1 MYSARGHCA
10 PTLLMTPTSFGHY
23 RVDVRI
29 GSGGMGEVFRAF
41 DTRLNRPVAV
51 KLMRDAH
58 TEQAAIVQRFLR
70 EARAASALNHP
81 NIVTIHEVGETPSG
95 ELFIVQELIDGR
107 TLRALIEERQ
117 TLATTVDIGR
127 QVARAL
133 GAAHAAGIVHRDVKP
148 ENIMVRADG
157 YVKVLDF
164 GLARVVD
171 YQAAR
176 AIDHGQSEHRAG
188 NGAGHGRLHGA
199 GAGARRPGRPGSRY
213 LRARRR
219 AVRDDRRAPAVRR
232 AFERGRARGNSLRA
246 TGAARQAQSRDP
258 AGARRA
264 GASDAREGARAPP
277 LGARGGRRAR
287 RLVGARHARSTPG
300 ERRRPRDARP
310 SDGRPSARSCGA
322 PMRGSRTV
330 RA

>member
-107 TLRALIEERQ
+107 TLRAIVEERQ
-117 TLATTVDIGR
+117 TLADDGR
-127 QVARAL
+127 HRPPG
-133 GAAHAAGIVHRDVKP
+133 GACP
-148 ENIMVRADG
+148 
-157 YVKVLDF
+157 
-164 GLARVVD
+164 
-171 YQAAR
+171 
-176 AIDHGQSEHRAG
+176 
-188 NGAGHGRLHGA
+188 
-199 GAGARRPGRPGSRY
+199 RRS
-213 LRARRR
+213 ARRR
-219 AVRDDRRAPAVRR
+219 HRPSR
-232 AFERGRARGNSLRA
+232 
-246 TGAARQAQSRDP
+246 RQA
-258 AGARRA
+258 GEHH
-264 GASDAREGARAPP
+264 G
-277 LGARGGRRAR
+277 
-287 RLVGARHARSTPG
+287 PG
-300 ERRRPRDARP
+300 
-310 SDGRPSARSCGA
+310 
-322 PMRGSRTV
+322 
-330 RA
+330 